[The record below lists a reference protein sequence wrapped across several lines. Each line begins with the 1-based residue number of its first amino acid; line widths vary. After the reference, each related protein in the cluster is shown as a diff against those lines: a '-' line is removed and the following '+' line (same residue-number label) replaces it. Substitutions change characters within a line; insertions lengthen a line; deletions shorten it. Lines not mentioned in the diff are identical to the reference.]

1 MIFCKAI
8 FGRDKSKITM
18 SKLQN
23 VIIVFG
29 VTYTMISIFV
39 NPYMSAGMLKI
50 IGIVGLAF
58 FIISSLIWLYL
69 KNKEWKK

>member
-1 MIFCKAI
+1 MNLLEKMK
-8 FGRDKSKITM
+8 KSKITM

-39 NPYMSAGMLKI
+39 NPYMSASMLKI
-50 IGIVGLAF
+50 IGVVGLVF